1 MLKLIAITVG
11 VLVLQACNGQA
22 EQAVD
27 NLLLSDPVHSQSA
40 TVTSTKD
47 QLPRTKGREVHTEHN
62 PALRTQ
68 IGDEQPAQHHGR
80 DGR

>member
-1 MLKLIAITVG
+1 MLKLIAVSVG

-27 NLLLSDPVHSQSA
+27 DLILSDPAPS
-40 TVTSTKD
+40 
-47 QLPRTKGREVHTEHN
+47 
-62 PALRTQ
+62 ALRTQ

-80 DGR
+80 VGR